1 MEEQTVREWL
11 GLSDE
16 DMQNLLI
23 AEQERMAANI
33 PTNSSEA
40 VSYGDTLNITFF
52 EDSVEG
58 AVMPFAVTEKGKIIG
73 GFYFPPTVDRMDYIW
88 ARHQEAVNSN
98 YDLYAQFTGDVFYH
112 ALRRDEINYYPP
124 DMIRVME
131 LFSRYSMDDNLKIVR
146 ATERPKRG
154 ANVHSIGLAIDIE
167 AKTRGDAK
175 RIADAAYRTGI
186 PNIVY
191 GGNFNTGDG
200 YVHLDIGPRFKWQYG
215 AGVYSGPGTK

>member
-1 MEEQTVREWL
+1 MADQTVREWL

-16 DMQNLLI
+16 AMEEVLL
-23 AEQERMAANI
+23 QERDLMANNV
-33 PTNSSEA
+33 PTNTDEA
-40 VSYGDTLNITFF
+40 ISYGDTLNISFYEET
-52 EDSVEG
+52 VEG
-58 AVMPFAVTEKGKIIG
+58 GAMPFAVTQKGKIVG
-73 GFYFPPTVDRMDYIW
+73 GFYFPPSTDRIEYIW

-98 YDLYAQFTGDVFYH
+98 YDLYTQYTGDVFFH

-131 LFSRYSMDDNLKIVR
+131 LFGRYSMDDRLKIIR

-154 ANVHSIGLAIDIE
+154 ANIHSIGLAVDVE
-167 AKTRGDAK
+167 AKSKEDAK

>member
-11 GLSDE
+11 QLSDDQME
-16 DMQNLLI
+16 QMLQVERDM
-23 AEQERMAANI
+23 MANNVA
-33 PTNSSEA
+33 TNSDEA
-40 VSYGDTLNITFF
+40 VSYGDTLNIDFF
-52 EDSVEG
+52 EESVDG
-58 AVMPFAVTEKGKIIG
+58 AVMPFAVTQKGKIVG
-73 GFYFPPTVDRMDYIW
+73 GFYFPPITDRVEYIW

-98 YDLYAQFTGDVFYH
+98 YDLYAQYRGDVFYH
-112 ALRRDEINYYPP
+112 ALRRDEVNYYPP

-131 LFSRYSMDDNLKIVR
+131 LFARYSMDERLKIIR

-154 ANVHSIGLAIDIE
+154 ANIHSIGLAIDVE
-167 AKTRGDAK
+167 AKTKQDAK

-191 GGNFNTGDG
+191 GGNFGTGNG

>member
-11 GLSDE
+11 GLSDA
-16 DMQNLLI
+16 DMESMLL
-23 AEQERMAANI
+23 AEQEQMAANI
-33 PTNSSEA
+33 PTNTGEA

-52 EDSVEG
+52 EESVEG
-58 AVMPFAVTEKGKIIG
+58 GSMPFAVTQKGKIVG
-73 GFYFPPTVDRMDYIW
+73 GFYFPPATDRMEYIW
-88 ARHQEAVNSN
+88 ARHQEAVNSH
-98 YDLYAQFTGDVFYH
+98 YDLYAQYTGDVFYH
-112 ALRRDEINYYPP
+112 VLRRDEINYYPP

-131 LFSRYSMDDNLKIVR
+131 LFSRYSMDENLKIIR

-154 ANVHSIGLAIDIE
+154 ANIHSIGLAIDIE
-167 AKTRGDAK
+167 AKSREEAK

-215 AGVYSGPGTK
+215 SGVYSGPATK